1 MFDNFPLGR
10 FRQFLLHLSRR
21 GNVGATEIDTG
32 DVLIGLVLE
41 DQGLAKSSIGKPT
54 NCAIVQLTKK
64 GFLSLPTMTG
74 AGPET
79 RKRLSRPAR
88 SGRKLIPV
96 NSCLTVSCPVS
107 FIQCSADMKKE

>member
-64 GFLSLPTMTG
+64 GFLSLEKAQQTCAQWAQTYPREFVPHG
-74 AGPET
+74 F
-79 RKRLSRPAR
+79 LSGFIYPVL
-88 SGRKLIPV
+88 GRY
-96 NSCLTVSCPVS
+96 
-107 FIQCSADMKKE
+107 E